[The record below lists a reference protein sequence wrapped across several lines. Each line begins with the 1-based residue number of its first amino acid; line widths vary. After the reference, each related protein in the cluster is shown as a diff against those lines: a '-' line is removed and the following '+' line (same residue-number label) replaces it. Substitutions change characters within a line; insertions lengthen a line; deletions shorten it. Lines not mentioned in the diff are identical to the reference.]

1 MKDGRF
7 EIGDIVIGTKEA
19 DNCYSITGKGWI
31 GKVVGFVGDKA
42 DYDIRTSRHT
52 IILTAIDNEK
62 DEPRFDVCHRYFKL
76 RSEVQHYLKITGQ
89 SMPECCGEC
98 FAFDAIGCKFN
109 ATVLPDKVWKCRA
122 KNCPISYHE
131 EL

>member
-7 EIGDIVIGTKEA
+7 EIGDIVIGTEQA
-19 DNCYSITGKGWI
+19 SEHYSITKKGWV
-31 GKVVGFVGDKA
+31 GEVVGFVGDKA
-42 DYDIRTSRHT
+42 DYELKSYGST
-52 IILTAIDNEK
+52 ILVVDK
-62 DEPRFDVCHRYFKL
+62 YGSSPRFDVCHRYFKL
-76 RSEVQHYLKITGQ
+76 HAKVPRYLKITGQ

-109 ATVLPDKVWKCRA
+109 ATVLTSKVWKCRA
-122 KNCPISYHE
+122 ENCPISYHE